1 MEEQETSE
9 VGLVGDAE
17 EHKGLFNLYPIQCCD
32 TWNILLY
39 IYFSSCLCSEVINYF
54 LVYPKTLYYWCDITY
69 ILRIYFP
76 LRRENRKR
84 PLDSSK

>member
-17 EHKGLFNLYPIQCCD
+17 EHKGLFSLYPIQCCD

-39 IYFSSCLCSEVINYF
+39 IYIF
-54 LVYPKTLYYWCDITY
+54 PHTY
-69 ILRIYFP
+69 VQR
-76 LRRENRKR
+76 
-84 PLDSSK
+84 